1 MNALPRIPD
10 IPKEQRTE
18 AVVALLEITYLL
30 QETIQQLRDEIAR
43 LKGEKPK
50 PDIKP
55 STLEPGA
62 RNKEK
67 KDKQE
72 KRPGSAKKSKTKELL
87 IHKTKI
93 IKPEGRI
100 PSGSKFKGYRDYVV
114 QELRIRPHNVKYRLA
129 CWQTPEGQ
137 TLSGKLPAEV
147 CGHYGSELISYIL
160 HQYHHAHVT
169 QPLILEQMFEF
180 GIAISAGQINNII
193 TEGKDQFHAEKD
205 DILKAG
211 LAVSQHVNVDD
222 TGARHKGQNGYC
234 THIGN
239 EWFAWF
245 QSTESKSRINFLQ
258 LLRTGH
264 KDYVVNSD
272 SLQYMKMQG
281 LPEIALAKLAATDKV
296 SSESLTQWE
305 ETLQA
310 LDITNER
317 QKRIATEG
325 ALVGSVLEHGFNR
338 ELIILSDDAG
348 QFNVFL
354 HALCWIHA
362 ERTINKLIGLDDLR
376 REAIENIRGRIWE
389 LYADLKDYKNN
400 PNKEKKVLIEK
411 RFDAIFTSKTC
422 FITLNH
428 ALTRLYKNKK
438 ELLMVLEH
446 PDIPLHNNLSE
457 NDIREYVKKRK
468 ISGSTRSDAGRRCRD
483 TFTSLKKTCRKL
495 GLSFWEYLK
504 DRIAG
509 KNAIPR
515 LPDLI
520 LERAL
525 ILH

>member
-1 MNALPRIPD
+1 MNTLPKIPE

-18 AVVALLEITYLL
+18 AVVTLLEITRLL
-30 QETIQQLRDEIAR
+30 QETVQQLRDEIAR

-55 STLEPGA
+55 STLEQGA
-62 RNKEK
+62 KNKGK
-67 KDKQE
+67 KDKQK
-72 KRPGSAKKSKTKELL
+72 KRPGSDKRGKTKDLQ
-87 IHKTKI
+87 IHETEI
-93 IKPEGRI
+93 IAPKGII
-100 PSGSKFKGYRDYVV
+100 PAGSTFKGYQNFVV
-114 QELRIRPHNVKYRLA
+114 QELLLRPHNTKYRLA
-129 CWQTPEGQ
+129 CWLTPEGQ
-137 TLSGKLPAEV
+137 TLSGKLPTEI
-147 CGHYGSELISYIL
+147 CGHFGPVLISYLL

-169 QPLILEQMFEF
+169 QPLILEQMLEL
-180 GIAISAGQINNII
+180 GIDISAGQINNII
-193 TEGKDQFHAEKD
+193 TEGKETFHAEKD
-205 DILKAG
+205 DILTAG
-211 LAVSQHVNVDD
+211 LEVSRHVNVDD

-239 EWFAWF
+239 ELFAWF

-258 LLRTGH
+258 LLRAGH
-264 KDYVVNSD
+264 KDYVVNAEA
-272 SLQYMKMQG
+272 LQYMETQG
-281 LPEIALAKLAATDKV
+281 LPEIALAKFSAKNRVT
-296 SSESLTQWE
+296 SESLTQWE

-362 ERTINKLIGLDDLR
+362 ERTINKLIALDDQR

-389 LYADLKDYKNN
+389 LYADLKAYKKN
-400 PNKEKKVLIEK
+400 PNETQKVLLEK
-411 RFDAIFTSKTC
+411 RFDEIFTSQTC

-428 ALTRLYKNKK
+428 ALRRLHKNKK

-457 NDIREYVKKRK
+457 NDIRDYVKKRK

-483 TFTSLKKTCRKL
+483 TFASLKKTCRKL
-495 GLSFWEYLK
+495 GISFWEYLK
-504 DRIAG
+504 DRITG
-509 KNAIPR
+509 QNAIPR
-515 LPDLI
+515 LSALI
-520 LERAL
+520 RERAP
-525 ILH
+525 